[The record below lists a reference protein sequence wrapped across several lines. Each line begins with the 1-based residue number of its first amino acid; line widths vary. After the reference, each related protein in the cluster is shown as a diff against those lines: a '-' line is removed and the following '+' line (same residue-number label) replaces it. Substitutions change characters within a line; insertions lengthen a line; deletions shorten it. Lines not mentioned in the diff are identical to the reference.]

1 MLLAHFN
8 RKIDTVSRQ
17 LFHLIALVLVAIS
30 AITYSVA
37 EEEPGEK
44 AASETEKME
53 KQFSAMLKGATL
65 KGTWAAVGPVGLGED
80 KQDGYHIVEAKK
92 VKGDNW
98 VMVSKFKYKGQEL
111 QIPVP
116 VVIKFAGDTA
126 VMILDDLP
134 TGDGATWSARI
145 LYHNDVY
152 TGSWWESTKKKG
164 GILSGVI
171 IREGDDKGKKK
182 DEKKESSEE

>member
-1 MLLAHFN
+1 MKTLPNPIFSHLRPTLAVLL
-8 RKIDTVSRQ
+8 VSI
-17 LFHLIALVLVAIS
+17 FGIS
-30 AITYSVA
+30 FSVA
-37 EEEPGEK
+37 DETSEK

-53 KQFSAMLKGATL
+53 KQFAAMLKGATL
-65 KGTWAAVGPVGLGED
+65 MGTWAAVGPVGLGDD
-80 KQDGYHIVEAKK
+80 KQDGYQIVEAKK
-92 VKGDNW
+92 VKGDKW

-111 QIPVP
+111 NIPVP
-116 VVIKFAGDTA
+116 VVVKFAGDTA
-126 VMILDDLP
+126 VMILNNLP

-171 IREGDDKGKKK
+171 SRKSEENGTKEEKKK
-182 DEKKESSEE
+182 EVPAN